1 MFKLK
6 SLQHALAG
14 VLLVAALPLAAQAQG
29 KEPVK
34 VGLVSSKSGVFAEQG
49 EEVIRAVKFAVE
61 EANARGG
68 VDGRKVELAEGDDEG
83 TPDAGRR
90 VAEKLAR
97 DGHNLLIGAIPS
109 SISLAIAQNL
119 ERWDAAYFVQAS
131 KSDKLTG
138 DSCKPRSIRTNHS
151 DAMDIAMINEWAK
164 SIKGNSFATLA
175 ADYVWGRDSAESFKK
190 AVESQG
196 KKVALSLYVPMG
208 TKDFAPYIAQLKDA
222 KVDAIWVAEIG
233 RDQIAFLKQAQEFKL
248 IPATPIIGHAMIS
261 NFVINATGKILDGVP
276 GNLGYSPELDT
287 PRNKEFV
294 KSFKARFNR
303 LPTDV
308 EGQAYNGIQ
317 VMFEGVKLSRSVK
330 PEEVTRALR
339 GQTLDT
345 VYGKVQL
352 RAADNQ
358 LLLPNYVG
366 RVKTLDGALR
376 QVIEHTYP
384 ASIVPAASPLCKM

>member
-14 VLLVAALPLAAQAQG
+14 ALLVAALPLAAQAQG

-233 RDQIAFLKQAQEFKL
+233 RNQIAFLKQAQEFKL